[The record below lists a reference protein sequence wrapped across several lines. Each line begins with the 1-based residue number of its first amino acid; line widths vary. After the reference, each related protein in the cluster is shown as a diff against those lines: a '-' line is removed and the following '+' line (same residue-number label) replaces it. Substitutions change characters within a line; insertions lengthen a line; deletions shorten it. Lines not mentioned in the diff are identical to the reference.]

1 VAAISKPSD
10 HRTVPSGEVADEG
23 RAAPRFRTLLQSA
36 RLIGDHSQSL
46 CIVRDVSETGMK
58 VRLFGTVTIGDR
70 VCVEFKGGRTVFAH
84 VRWIEDRFAGLAF
97 ETPID
102 LQQIFSTVKPDF
114 SYRAPRLEID
124 ATATV
129 TFGRAR
135 LPMAILDI
143 STSGVK
149 LLGGDALIR
158 GEDVSI
164 EIEGLTVSHAVVKWK
179 ASDLVGLELEHP
191 LLVERLA
198 EWASHRE
205 FRRSLSDMVSI

>member
-1 VAAISKPSD
+1 MSAIRHQSFGQAALSNSVA
-10 HRTVPSGEVADEG
+10 EEG

-36 RLIGDHSQSL
+36 RLVGEKNQSL

-58 VRLFGTVTIGDR
+58 VRLFGTVEIGDR
-70 VCVEFKGGRTVFAH
+70 VCVEFKGGRTVFAA
-84 VRWIEDRFAGLAF
+84 VKWIEDRFAGLAF

-102 LQQIFSTVKPDF
+102 LQQIFQTVEPDY

-124 ATATV
+124 ASATV
-129 TFGRAR
+129 TFGRVKT
-135 LPMAILDI
+135 PMAILDI

-158 GEDVSI
+158 GEDVTI
-164 EIEGLTVSHAVVKWK
+164 EIEGLATSNAAVRWK
-179 ASDLVGLELEHP
+179 ASDLVGIEFEHP
-191 LLVERLA
+191 IPVERLA
-198 EWASHRE
+198 AWASRHE